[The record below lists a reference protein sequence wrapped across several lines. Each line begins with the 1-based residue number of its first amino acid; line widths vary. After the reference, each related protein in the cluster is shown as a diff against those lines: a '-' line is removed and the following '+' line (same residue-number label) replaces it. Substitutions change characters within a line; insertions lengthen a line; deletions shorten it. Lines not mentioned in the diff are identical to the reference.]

1 MILDDILKEK
11 TKEVEKFKASIN
23 EPEYKA
29 QAYQAFYG
37 LRSLKKALKPRSNG
51 EAVSY
56 RICSI
61 IAEVKKASPS
71 KGVLIRDFKPD
82 EIAEVY
88 EKAGAS
94 AISVLTDKTFFMG
107 SPSDILKVRN
117 AVHLPILR
125 KDFII
130 DEIQVFESK
139 IIGADAILLIIKA
152 LSSEQ
157 YKNLLSL
164 ARELSLEV
172 LTEISNDEELD
183 TAMKYNAE
191 IIGINSRDLL
201 TFKTD
206 LFKTARIAEKIPPG
220 KLIVA
225 ESGISGRGDIEMLMK
240 RGINSFLIGEAL
252 VTSDDA
258 LKKLKN
264 LLLPYTINSYL

>member
-1 MILDDILKEK
+1 MILDGILKEK

-23 EPEYKA
+23 GPEYKA

-183 TAMKYNAE
+183 IAMKYNAE

-258 LKKLKN
+258 LKKLKD

>member
-23 EPEYKA
+23 GPEYKA

-183 TAMKYNAE
+183 IAMKYNAE

-258 LKKLKN
+258 LKKLKD